1 MQTMRRLT
9 VAAVLMSSVA
19 GCTLPRGAAMEHEIL
34 NEETVET
41 PGFVH
46 YQVNAALLPA
56 VQHWPAGSGVVAAR
70 GWPKG
75 GAGAPGQILARGDM
89 VRLAVW
95 ESGENK
101 LLTTPGA
108 PAAELQPA
116 QVSAGG
122 SVFVP
127 YVGPVK
133 VAGLSPEA
141 AREKIQEHV
150 SSMIPSA
157 QVQLEAAPGT
167 ANSVDLVGGVANP
180 GRVPLSDRSMTVL
193 GLIAMGGGPSAAI
206 ENPQVR
212 LIRGGKAYRTS
223 LQRLLDTPALD
234 TGLRPGDKIS
244 VEKDERYY
252 LALGA
257 AGKQQLIPFPKDEIN
272 AIEAVTMAGGIN
284 AGRAN
289 PKGVLILR
297 EYPASAVR
305 TDSAGGPSQ
314 RRVVFT
320 MDLTSTDG
328 LFSAQ
333 NFTIQPKDLVL
344 ATESPITN
352 TRTVLGLIGS
362 VFGIANTAQNA
373 TD

>member
-1 MQTMRRLT
+1 MRRLT
-9 VAAVLMSSVA
+9 VAAVLVSSVA

-34 NEETVET
+34 KEQDAQT

-46 YQVNAALLPA
+46 YQVDAALLPA
-56 VQHWPAGSGVVAAR
+56 VQHWPAGSGAETAR

-75 GAGAPGQILARGDM
+75 GAGAAGQILARGDM

-101 LLTTPGA
+101 LLTTAGA

-116 QVSAGG
+116 QVSSGG

-141 AREKIQEHV
+141 AREKIQSHV
-150 SSMIPSA
+150 SAMIPSA
-157 QVQLEAAPGT
+157 QVQLEATPGT
-167 ANSVDLVGGVANP
+167 ANSVDLVGGVSNP
-180 GRVPLSDRSMTVL
+180 GRVPLTDRSITVL
-193 GLIAMGGGPSAAI
+193 GLIALGGGPSGSI

-212 LIRGGKAYRTS
+212 LMRGGRAYRIS
-223 LQRLLDTPALD
+223 MQKLLDDPRLD
-234 TGLRPGDKIS
+234 TGLRPGDKVT
-244 VEKDERYY
+244 VEKDRRYF

-257 AGKQQLIPFPKDEIN
+257 AGKQQLISFPKDDLT

-305 TDSAGGPSQ
+305 ADGAGGPSQ

-362 VFGIANTAQNA
+362 IFGIANTAQNA

>member
-1 MQTMRRLT
+1 MLT
-9 VAAVLMSSVA
+9 VAAVLMTSVA

-34 NEETVET
+34 REQDAQT
-41 PGFVH
+41 PSFVH
-46 YQVNAALLPA
+46 YQVDAALLPA
-56 VQHWPAGSGVVAAR
+56 VQHWPAGSGADPVR

-89 VRLAVW
+89 VKLAIW

-101 LLTTPGA
+101 LLTTPDA
-108 PAAELQPA
+108 PTAALQPS

-122 SVFVP
+122 SIFVP

-141 AREKIQEHV
+141 ARQKIQDQV
-150 SSMIPSA
+150 SGMIPSA
-157 QVQLEAAPGT
+157 QVQLEATPGSG
-167 ANSVDLVGGVANP
+167 NSVDLVGGVAHP
-180 GRVPLSDRSMTVL
+180 GRMPLMDRSLTVL
-193 GLIAMGGGPSAAI
+193 GLISQGGGPSATI

-212 LIRGGKAYRTS
+212 LMRGGRAYRIAM
-223 LQRLLDTPALD
+223 QRLLDDPALD
-234 TGLRPGDKIS
+234 TGLRPGDKVS
-244 VEKDERYY
+244 VEKDRRYF

-257 AGKQQLIPFPKDEIN
+257 AGKQQLINFPKEDLT

-297 EYPASAVR
+297 EYPAAAVR
-305 TDSAGGPSQ
+305 ADGKGGPSQ
-314 RRVVFT
+314 QRVVFT

-344 ATESPITN
+344 ATESPLNN
-352 TRTVLGLIGS
+352 TRTVLSLIGS

-373 TD
+373 TE